1 MIVQAG
7 AESFL
12 LQGGRR
18 GVLLIHGFTGS
29 TSEMREMAIA
39 LHKQGY
45 TVLVPRLGGH
55 GTSPKELE
63 GTSWHEWYATVEDGY
78 HILSTLCDEVMVAG
92 HSMGGLFAILIALSL
107 PISRVAVLSAPIK
120 VQDPRVEYLGL
131 VSLVCRFFT
140 KKRRKNK
147 TVPYYSYSVMPLKS
161 VQSLM
166 SLIETVRSQLPKLDK
181 PILILQSKREHTVDP
196 VSAQIIYDE
205 VGSTDKKI
213 YWLERS
219 GHSIATD
226 KEREFVFREVSIFFN
241 QSNTEK
247 GENINGRRCK

>member
-12 LQGGRR
+12 LKGGRR

-29 TSEMREMAIA
+29 TSEMREMAEV
-39 LHKQGY
+39 LHRQGY
-45 TVLVPRLGGH
+45 TVLAPRLGAH

-63 GTSWHEWYATVEDGY
+63 ATSWHEWYATVEDGY
-78 HILSTLCDEVMVAG
+78 HILSTLCDEIMVAG

-107 PISRVAVLSAPIK
+107 PVTRVAVLAAPIK
-120 VQDPRVEYLGL
+120 VQDPRAEYLGL
-131 VSLVCRFFT
+131 VGLVCRFFSLKR
-140 KKRRKNK
+140 KKREL
-147 TVPYYSYSVMPLKS
+147 PYYRYPVMPLKS

-166 SLIETVRSQLPKLDK
+166 KLIDTVRPQLPKLEK
-181 PILILQSKREHTVDP
+181 PILILQSKCEHTVNP

-205 VGSTDKKI
+205 VGSKDKKL

-219 GHSIATD
+219 GHSIMTD
-226 KEREFVFREVSIFFN
+226 KEREFVFREVIIFFN
-241 QSNTEK
+241 QINKEK
-247 GENINGRRCK
+247 ERI